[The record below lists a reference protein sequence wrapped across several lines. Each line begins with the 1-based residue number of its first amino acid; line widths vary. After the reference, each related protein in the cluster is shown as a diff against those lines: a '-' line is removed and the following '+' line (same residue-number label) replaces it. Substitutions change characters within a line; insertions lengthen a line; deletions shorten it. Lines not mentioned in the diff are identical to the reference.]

1 MGAKVKVSCLECGV
15 TNNFPIEASGKKV
28 VCGRCRCIL
37 PEPGIVVSPLPQQA
51 YTLVK
56 KATLPVLVD
65 FYSHKIAS
73 CHVMHLIIED
83 LTKKRAGKI
92 MTLKLSIKEHPE
104 IGSALGITSFP
115 TYIIFY
121 RGNERARTSGAMP
134 EEEFTRWVDSI
145 ILP

>member
-28 VCGRCRCIL
+28 VCGRCRAIL
-37 PEPGIVVSPLPQQA
+37 PEPGRVIRPLPQQA
-51 YTLVK
+51 YTLFK
-56 KATLPVLVD
+56 KANLPVLVD

-73 CHVMHLIIED
+73 CHIMHLIIED

-92 MTLKLSIKEHPE
+92 MTIKLSIKDHPE

-121 RGNERARTSGAMP
+121 RGSERARASGAMP
-134 EEEFTRWVDSI
+134 EEEFTRWVDSKI
-145 ILP
+145 FP